1 MKDPGVFMARRTS
14 PEKFERRVTKVEKE
28 ASELRRFAQELK
40 ESEEHY
46 AKLVENSLT
55 GIYIDQDGRIVF
67 ANDRLAKIYGYT
79 REGLIGIESRK
90 LVHPE
95 DRALTDKRRAKRLR
109 GERVP
114 SEYEARGLTKQGK
127 TIWIRRR
134 NTNIEY
140 QGKPAILGNAVD
152 ITRQKRAEEE
162 LRRKNEQLENFI
174 RVVSHDLKTPLI
186 SVQGFS
192 SRLLKHC
199 GERLGK
205 RGRTYLEHI
214 MASGRQMEALVSDLR
229 TWARMGKI
237 VYNFKTI
244 SSREIIDRVATDLRH
259 LFEEHNIE
267 LVMAG
272 SFPAI
277 TCDEERTYRI
287 FQNLLSNAVKFTKGV
302 DNPRIEIGYRD
313 KGNFHQFY
321 VRDNGIGIAPRDHGK
336 IFEMFQRVKRARGEE
351 STGLGLAIVQRIVAD
366 HGGDVWVDSEKG
378 KGATFYFTLP
388 KKNLTSR
395 TRS

>member
-1 MKDPGVFMARRTS
+1 MARRTS
-14 PEKFERRVTKVEKE
+14 PEKFERRVTKVEQE
-28 ASELRRFAQELK
+28 ASKLRRFAQELK

-46 AKLVENSLT
+46 ARLVENSLT

-67 ANDRLAKIYGYT
+67 ANDRLAKIYGYPK
-79 REGLIGIESRK
+79 EELIGIESWK

-152 ITRQKRAEEE
+152 ITRQKRAEEA

-192 SRLLKHC
+192 SRLLRHY

-229 TWARMGKI
+229 TWARIGKI
-237 VYNFKTI
+237 VYHFKTT
-244 SSREIIDRVATDLRH
+244 SSRKIIDRVVTDLQHQLKERS
-259 LFEEHNIE
+259 IE
-267 LVMAG
+267 LALED
-272 SFPAI
+272 SLPAI
-277 TCDEERTYRI
+277 TCDEERLYQV
-287 FQNLLSNAVKFTKGV
+287 FQNLLSNAIKCTKGI
-302 DNPRIEIGYRD
+302 DDPRIEIGYQD
-313 KGNFHQFY
+313 KGNLHQFY
-321 VRDNGIGIAPRDHGK
+321 VKDNGIGIAPRDHRR
-336 IFEMFQRVKRARGEE
+336 IFEMFQRARRVKGEE
-351 STGLGLAIVQRIVAD
+351 GTGLGLAIVQRIVTD

-388 KKNLTSR
+388 KKNVTSHR
-395 TRS
+395 TS

>member
-1 MKDPGVFMARRTS
+1 MARRTS
-14 PEKFERRVTKVEKE
+14 PEKFERRISKVEEE
-28 ASELRRFAQELK
+28 ASKLRRFAQELK
-40 ESEEHY
+40 ESEEQY

-67 ANDRLAKIYGYT
+67 ANDRLAKIYSYAK
-79 REGLIGIESRK
+79 EELIGIESWR

-95 DRALTDKRRAKRLR
+95 DRALTDKRRARRLR

-114 SEYEARGLTKQGK
+114 SEYEARGLTKQGR

-140 QGKPAILGNAVD
+140 QGKPAILGNAVE

-162 LRRKNEQLENFI
+162 LRRKNEQLQNFI

-192 SRLLKHC
+192 SRLLRHY

-214 MASGRQMEALVSDLR
+214 MASGHQMETLVSDLR
-229 TWARMGKI
+229 TWARIGRI
-237 VYNFKTI
+237 VY
-244 SSREIIDRVATDLRH
+244 RVAADLQHQLKER
-259 LFEEHNIE
+259 NIE
-267 LVMAG
+267 LALAE
-272 SFPAI
+272 SFPVI
-277 TCDEERTYRI
+277 TCDEDRI
-287 FQNLLSNAVKFTKGV
+287 YQVFQNLLSNTIKFAATV
-302 DNPRIEIGYRD
+302 DKPRIEIGYRD
-313 KGNFHQFY
+313 QQDLHQFY
-321 VRDNGIGIAPRDHGK
+321 VKDNGIGIAAKDHRR
-336 IFEMFQRVKRARGEE
+336 IFEMFQQAKRVKGQEG
-351 STGLGLAIVQRIVAD
+351 TGLGLAIVQRIVTD
-366 HGGDVWVDSEKG
+366 HGGNVWVDSEKG

-388 KKNLTSR
+388 KNLTPNKK
-395 TRS
+395 T